1 MLYPYLV
8 KCYGEKLEYG
18 DKNSTQELKRYARL
32 LFVSAYFKILFES
45 ILKKEASEVRKDPK
59 LLDPIFKNFAV
70 NEELLKLTDEALQF
84 YFINAGIDYE
94 DLNDQPGKNVT
105 WHNFFSNANYAWN
118 PKLTKTIMQY
128 LAQNKPKLK
137 SIQDKL

>member
-1 MLYPYLV
+1 MWP
-8 KCYGEKLEYG
+8 
-18 DKNSTQELKRYARL
+18 
-32 LFVSAYFKILFES
+32 S
-45 ILKKEASEVRKDPK
+45 IKYIFDAPAFFSEFPKFSPKKHFLPNLTYRK
-59 LLDPIFKNFAV
+59 IFKNFAV
-70 NEELLKLTDEALQF
+70 NEELLKLTDAALVH
-84 YFINAGIDYE
+84 YFIVADIEFD
-94 DLNDQPGKNVT
+94 DLNRQIGKVVT